1 MTVVDVS
8 LERSVTTSFK
18 KEEDKDQCLKY
29 VTFTKTAH
37 YTGKHLKRLMHQK
50 M

>member
-18 KEEDKDQCLKY
+18 KEENNIQVI
-29 VTFTKTAH
+29 VTMGGH
-37 YTGKHLKRLMHQK
+37 
-50 M
+50 